1 MYAEISA
8 LGNDVSRL
16 ISISDGSTSNQVSF
30 EYSVIT
36 NLIRIRLIS
45 EGVEQSFYQS
55 TSYDY
60 LQYHK
65 IAISYKLNNFKI
77 YIDGTEVYTDTSS
90 IMPIGLNE
98 LSFANGTNGSPFF
111 GNTKGLKIYPK
122 ALSDVELQD
131 LTTI

>member
-1 MYAEISA
+1 MSM
-8 LGNDVSRL
+8 D
-16 ISISDGSTSNQVSF
+16 STSNQVCF

-77 YIDGTEVYTDTSS
+77 YIDGTEVYIDTSS

-98 LSFANGTNGSPFF
+98 LSFANGTNGSPFY
-111 GNTKGLKIYPK
+111 GKTK
-122 ALSDVELQD
+122 ALAVYKTALTDAQLTA